1 MSSSYGAVLVHQL
14 LRPYIT
20 QILAGLLFHLCLFCP
35 AWVLQ
40 DGKFWS
46 CWEVAVTIF
55 YEAGVCSGW
64 NLSMAAFRHCGGVG
78 LFREEGFK

>member
-1 MSSSYGAVLVHQL
+1 MSSSYGAVPVHQL

-40 DGKFWS
+40 GS
-46 CWEVAVTIF
+46 VTTF